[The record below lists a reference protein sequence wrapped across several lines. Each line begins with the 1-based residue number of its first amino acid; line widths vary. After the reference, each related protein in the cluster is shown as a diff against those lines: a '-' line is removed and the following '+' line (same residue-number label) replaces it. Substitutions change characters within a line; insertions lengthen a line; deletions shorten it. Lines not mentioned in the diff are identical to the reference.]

1 MSEPTPSRPSSVHP
15 AHGYGRITLWL
26 VLALMAGAAIFAV
39 WVGIANWSNIRV

>member
-1 MSEPTPSRPSSVHP
+1 
-15 AHGYGRITLWL
+15 